1 MSALRAS
8 PILPQ
13 GLDDLP
19 PPPPSLPPYLKVW
32 ICHCWKSC
40 VSALQ
45 ARPGQTATMVFIFIC
60 LPQYPLT
67 CWQSK
72 TVAEHWH
79 GFQSSKVHWCWNLDL
94 DTTQKRTRCLR
105 RLLQTSQDK
114 GAVGKKY
121 TSATR
126 SHFYSFGLP
135 STPKHLGF
143 SETLLKVETF
153 GKQKC
158 IVGCPQS
165 LGVGNRN
172 QCENPLLTHNFQ
184 YHFFCNNACIIGIP
198 VLAICRMFVTWA

>member
-1 MSALRAS
+1 MSALWAS

-13 GLDDLP
+13 GLDDP
-19 PPPPSLPPYLKVW
+19 PPPPPPLPPYLKVW

-94 DTTQKRTRCLR
+94 GTTQKRTRCLR

-114 GAVGKKY
+114 GAVGKKIHLSNSLTFLFVWSSVY
-121 TSATR
+121 T
-126 SHFYSFGLP
+126 
-135 STPKHLGF
+135 
-143 SETLLKVETF
+143 ETF
-153 GKQKC
+153 G
-158 IVGCPQS
+158 VF
-165 LGVGNRN
+165 GNALKSGDVWKAEVYRW
-172 QCENPLLTHNFQ
+172 
-184 YHFFCNNACIIGIP
+184 
-198 VLAICRMFVTWA
+198 VSSKSWCR